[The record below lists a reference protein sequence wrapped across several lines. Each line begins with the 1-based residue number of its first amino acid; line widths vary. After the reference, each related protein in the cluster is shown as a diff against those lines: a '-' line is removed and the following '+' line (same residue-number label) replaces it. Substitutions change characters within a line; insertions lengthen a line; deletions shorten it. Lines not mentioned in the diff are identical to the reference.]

1 VLALIQ
7 VSPILAVLGL
17 LLVFRRPPVQA
28 ALVGVLLTVLLWFL
42 GYSAS
47 GTSGTAEAAG
57 LDTAVLFASTAFVI
71 APGLVFVI
79 LIERLGINARVA
91 NWVRDLG
98 WSKAQQVTFI
108 VLGLAPL
115 LESMT
120 GFGVSLIATV
130 PLLLSLFPR
139 PAALRLSLAG
149 MAVMPW
155 GTLGL
160 ATVIG
165 GTLAHLDPR
174 VLGSASALVSAPVF
188 LALGL
193 VALILAGA
201 RGTRALGLLAGVW
214 ALFVAVL
221 FGLSRTIGPEVAGV
235 GAGAVTL
242 GAGVLLARAGGASVQ
257 WPRAAWPYL
266 ALFTAILC
274 LKLASLATG
283 LDQALILRGASITW
297 KPLASPGLALILVLI
312 LMLARSETRAFARE
326 LSPAWGKRA
335 WKPLATIFFFLL
347 MSQALLKGGFFVN
360 LQSLLAALERS
371 MLAPLVAGLAGLGGY
386 LTGSNVGGNAIFMP
400 SVAALATNGQPW
412 LAAMQN
418 SGAGHGA
425 LGSLSIIALV
435 LGLARSGKDEE
446 QALVRFGFALVCLNT
461 ALVALSGMVL
471 LLLFP

>member
-1 VLALIQ
+1 MLALIQ
-7 VSPILAVLGL
+7 VSPILVVLGF

-28 ALVGVLLTVLLWFL
+28 ALVGVLLTCALWVT
-42 GYSAS
+42 GY
-47 GTSGTAEAAG
+47 GTPEAAGTAQAAG
-57 LDTAVLFASTAFVI
+57 LDTLILFASTAFVI
-71 APGLVFVI
+71 APGLAFVI
-79 LIERLGINARVA
+79 LIERLGINERLAD
-91 NWVRDLG
+91 WVRDLG

-139 PAALRLSLAG
+139 SAALRISLAG

-165 GTLAHLDPR
+165 GALAHLDPR
-174 VLGSASALVSAPVF
+174 LLGSASAVVSAPVF
-188 LALGL
+188 LGLGL
-193 VALILAGA
+193 VALGLAG
-201 RGTRALGLLAGVW
+201 GWSLRAIGLLTGAW
-214 ALFVAVL
+214 ALFVGVL
-221 FGLSRTIGPEVAGV
+221 FALSRTFGPEIAGV

-242 GAGVLLARAGGASVQ
+242 GAGVLIARGRGASAR
-257 WPRAAWPYL
+257 WPGSAWPYL
-266 ALFTAILC
+266 ALFGVILG
-274 LKLASLATG
+274 LKLANLATD
-283 LDQALILRGASITW
+283 LDQALILQGAAITW
-297 KPLASPGLALILVLI
+297 KPLASPGLALLLVLV
-312 LMLARSETRAFARE
+312 LMLARQEIRNVARD
-326 LSPAWGKRA
+326 LGQAWVKRV

-360 LQSLLAALERS
+360 LQSLLSALDHS
-371 MLAPLVAGLAGLGGY
+371 LLGPLVAALAGLGGY

-400 SVAALATNGQPW
+400 SVAALAAQSQPW

-435 LGLARSGKDEE
+435 LGLARSDKAEE
-446 QALVRFGFALVCLNT
+446 EALVRFGFGLVCLNT
-461 ALVALSGMVL
+461 VLVAICGTVL
-471 LLLFP
+471 LFLFP